1 MASPVAVGPSV
12 TPAVLD
18 DVFVATADGRTVPLR
33 QVVDVTF
40 ERFPVRIGRNQLND
54 LHIDRPYVSQ
64 FHAAIDIRDK
74 QIFVRDLGSTNGT
87 VYLGR
92 RLARD
97 QPIEVTAQPEINIGP
112 IVLRMGLVD
121 QAKKQPTAAKEG
133 NVLDINEGGGA
144 AAAAQMARPKPIPPG
159 AEDPF
164 IRQLLPY
171 IEAYRTAWGAVYRV
185 IYDHLTRLPAE
196 LRTNYLKRIGLEHPA
211 VNMETDFQKIAQY
224 YGVDPRTL
232 GELGPPQAALAA
244 LTELART
251 LIPGAKPPEDV
262 PGILTFARRLRD
274 TLEVFLKCFIS
285 LRDGYQEFEAEVL
298 ARDRQSTSGDQ
309 VAMAKD
315 AKELGNVLLAPAGGP
330 DAARQL
336 YDIFVEVMS
345 HQVALL
351 NGVMEGVKTLLVQLS
366 PRSIEEEME
375 RRGKKTGIFSSKYE
389 ALWKFYEDRHG
400 DYSGEDKQTF
410 LIIFGPQFARK
421 YAEAAGEDYKGPGDA
436 AGKNLRLTTANPVKR

>member
-1 MASPVAVGPSV
+1 MPVALV
-12 TPAVLD
+12 AR
-18 DVFVATADGRTVPLR
+18 VFDTQAN
-33 QVVDVTF
+33 QQFDVTF

-87 VYLGR
+87 VYQGR

-97 QPIEVTAQPEINIGP
+97 QQIEVTAAPEINIGP

-121 QAKKQPTAAKEG
+121 SAAKKPASPKEGGG
-133 NVLDINEGGGA
+133 NVLDINDGGA
-144 AAAAQMARPKPIPPG
+144 AANAQLARPKPIPPG

-164 IRQLLPY
+164 IRQLVPY

-185 IYDHLTRLPAE
+185 IYDHLTRLPPE
-196 LRTNYLKRIGLEHPA
+196 LRTNYLKRLGLEHA
-211 VNMETDFQKIAQY
+211 SVNLETDFQKIAQY

-244 LTELART
+244 LAELSRT
-251 LIPGAKPPEDV
+251 LVPGGKPPEDV

-285 LRDGYQEFEAEVL
+285 LRDGYQEFQKEML
-298 ARDRQSTSGDQ
+298 TKDRESVNSDR
-309 VAMAKD
+309 VATAKD
-315 AKELGNVLLAPAGGP
+315 AKELGNVLLGPSGGP
-330 DAARQL
+330 DAPRQL

-351 NGVMEGVKTLLVQLS
+351 NGVMEGVKTLLDQLS
-366 PRSIEEEME
+366 PKAVEEDYEKKG
-375 RRGKKTGIFSSKYE
+375 RRTGLFSNKYE

-410 LIIFGPQFARK
+410 LIIFGPQFSKA
-421 YAEAAGEDYKGPGDA
+421 YAASAGEDYKSSGDG
-436 AGKNLRLTTANPVKR
+436 AGKNPRLTMTPNQVKR